1 MSLKTVYLSL
11 QWGCMS
17 MIACELSLAWNVVS
31 RLLKMAMQR
40 MFDISLGSKTDFRFH
55 PHNLTYQNAPS

>member
-17 MIACELSLAWNVVS
+17 MIACELSLAFYGLECSFQAAENGYAENV
-31 RLLKMAMQR
+31 
-40 MFDISLGSKTDFRFH
+40 
-55 PHNLTYQNAPS
+55 